1 MDRGIATTV
10 DGVWCGRV
18 SCAQVDRQR
27 ARGNLCGFLQDW
39 MQRSLRLSCAA
50 GLLFFEAGLGHASYV
65 AFDSALSHDAGTYV
79 ITDMDSLRSTSIRN
93 CRGNWDLRGLD
104 NGGGQ

>member
-1 MDRGIATTV
+1 MAF
-10 DGVWCGRV
+10 GVVESAVRKQTDN
-18 SCAQVDRQR
+18 AR
-27 ARGNLCGFLQDW
+27 RGNLCGFLQVW

-79 ITDMDSLRSTSIRN
+79 ITDMDSLRSTSIRKLPWELGPA
-93 CRGNWDLRGLD
+93 RIG
-104 NGGGQ
+104 